1 MKDMNILNLVSW
13 ILVLVGGVN
22 WGLYGLFKLNL
33 VEAILGSG
41 FLARLVYIIVG
52 AAACYIIYTHFSKK
66 QSV

>member
-1 MKDMNILNLVSW
+1 MKDTNILNWISW

-52 AAACYIIYTHFSKK
+52 AGACYIIYTYFSKK
-66 QSV
+66 PSA